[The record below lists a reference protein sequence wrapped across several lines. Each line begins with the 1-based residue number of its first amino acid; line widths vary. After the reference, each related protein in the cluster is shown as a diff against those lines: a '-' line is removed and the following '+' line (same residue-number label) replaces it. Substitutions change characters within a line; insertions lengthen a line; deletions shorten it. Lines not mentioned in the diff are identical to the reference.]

1 MPELPEV
8 ETVKRGLAGLLAGET
23 IESVELRRKDLRIP
37 FPKHFASRLQGR
49 KIERVERR
57 AKYLLFYLEDGLV
70 LLAHLGM
77 SGRFRVEG
85 GKPVGD
91 RAFYNND
98 SPSNDRH
105 DHVVFRLSSRRRL
118 IYNDARRFGL
128 MELLAANDL
137 VARFNKIG
145 IEPLSKAFDDT
156 RLRNLLADKKAPI
169 KIALI
174 DQELIAGIG
183 NIYACEA
190 LYEAR
195 ISPLKPAG
203 KITKSQSARLVT
215 AIKTI
220 LKRAIEFGG
229 SSLRDFHDAQGESGA
244 FQREFSVYDRTGKP
258 CPRCGTKIERFVQ
271 TGRSTFH
278 CRRC

>member
-98 SPSNDRH
+98 SPSN
-105 DHVVFRLSSRRRL
+105 
-118 IYNDARRFGL
+118 
-128 MELLAANDL
+128 
-137 VARFNKIG
+137 
-145 IEPLSKAFDDT
+145 
-156 RLRNLLADKKAPI
+156 
-169 KIALI
+169 
-174 DQELIAGIG
+174 
-183 NIYACEA
+183 
-190 LYEAR
+190 
-195 ISPLKPAG
+195 
-203 KITKSQSARLVT
+203 
-215 AIKTI
+215 
-220 LKRAIEFGG
+220 
-229 SSLRDFHDAQGESGA
+229 
-244 FQREFSVYDRTGKP
+244 
-258 CPRCGTKIERFVQ
+258 
-271 TGRSTFH
+271 
-278 CRRC
+278 